1 MNNNLT
7 FHQRIHNAAGSQA
20 VENCHARHSYYHAK
34 AFSAEEWTQIWS
46 QSKHATWGHFFGRM
60 RGFDS
65 VWFNSVGTYDARTY
79 INYLTLYRKFREII
93 GKDPRPINEASVHC
107 LVNDVIEVAEDGMSA
122 RSAYVTPG
130 VIFSNIN
137 ENEKRWCNFM
147 WERYGSD
154 YVFED
159 GNWLYLHEQVCP
171 DIMAEFDDRN
181 WANKAF
187 CQELNPPEHMGPP
200 HHRGGDGPGFDTSTE
215 LQDPGPLHF
224 DYSATR
230 PVQDTVP
237 YPRPYKTMD
246 NDNTYAQFIDT
257 NEA

>member
-20 VENCHARHSYYHAK
+20 VENCHARHS
-34 AFSAEEWTQIWS
+34 
-46 QSKHATWGHFFGRM
+46 FGRM

-215 LQDPGPLHF
+215 LQAPARCTSTTAPPVRCR
-224 DYSATR
+224 TR
-230 PVQDTVP
+230 SRIRVP
-237 YPRPYKTMD
+237 TKPWTMIIPTPSLLIQMKLD
-246 NDNTYAQFIDT
+246 GWIKGAYH
-257 NEA
+257 ESH